1 MRTAERAGFQPFD
14 EAGGEG
20 RLGVG
25 MIIESVGSLIA
36 GAELLTSSGR
46 DASGEPIS
54 EEDRGK
60 ANAMVNS
67 FTNVLVRVQKRVN
80 KQAVATYTPVA
91 VIARCNFTRRY
102 KRYYCRRYDCRRYA
116 ASPADAT
123 PRVLPTL
130 LVPSLRQ

>member
-46 DASGEPIS
+46 DASGQPIS

-67 FTNVLVRVQKRVN
+67 FTNVLVRVQKAMATDLEPGDKVRV
-80 KQAVATYTPVA
+80 
-91 VIARCNFTRRY
+91 R
-102 KRYYCRRYDCRRYA
+102 D
-116 ASPADAT
+116 
-123 PRVLPTL
+123 RVR
-130 LVPSLRQ
+130 VRVRVSSS